1 MLTIIDFKRRKWKTI
16 NLELEAW
23 CNKHWF
29 GDVGNNGFRVERL
42 QSTLV
47 RYWRRRIGACR
58 RLITPRTL
66 CLTNLML
73 FSESA
78 LHRSCKFRV
87 ADSEFGPHLITK
99 RFIVLVEL
107 MYVQMHCP
115 VRPSP
120 ILLSEIYKVC
130 FLFTNV
136 TSIDVCIGILYD
148 GVGYW
153 RLLRFNI
160 LGI

>member
-1 MLTIIDFKRRKWKTI
+1 M
-16 NLELEAW
+16 
-23 CNKHWF
+23 
-29 GDVGNNGFRVERL
+29 ERL

-87 ADSEFGPHLITK
+87 ADSELGPHLITK

-107 MYVQMHCP
+107 TCRCTDVLRGSRRLPFPHRLVVIATRFINHIAKHTTFLWP
-115 VRPSP
+115 FINTPSNTFIKLIRPHTVKHLCSHAP
-120 ILLSEIYKVC
+120 FQHSDK
-130 FLFTNV
+130 
-136 TSIDVCIGILYD
+136 LYF
-148 GVGYW
+148 Y
-153 RLLRFNI
+153 LRRQAESHFNDP
-160 LGI
+160 LPL